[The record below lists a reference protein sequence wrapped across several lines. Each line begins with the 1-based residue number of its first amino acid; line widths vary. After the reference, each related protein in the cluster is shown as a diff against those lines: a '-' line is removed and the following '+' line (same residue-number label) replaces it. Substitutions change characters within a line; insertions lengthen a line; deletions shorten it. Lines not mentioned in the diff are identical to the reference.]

1 MQRCLN
7 PFMIEVMK
15 SKILKLLD
23 VGVIYPISDS
33 KWVDLIYI
41 VPKKLRIIIV

>member
-1 MQRCLN
+1 
-7 PFMIEVMK
+7 MIEVMK